1 MNVEQMDHI
10 QKPHCFAILHPKNI
24 RNIILASKLIGLAR
38 LLVVF
43 LGRGR
48 IFHRSEAARISR
60 ISRILV
66 FYRER
71 IVGIDLFGRDEFH
84 MRRDIRNRRMLENQL
99 LILLERTLTL
109 VPI

>member
-1 MNVEQMDHI
+1 MDHI

-48 IFHRSEAARISR
+48 IFHRRRFQGGTKRLELAESAESWSSIEKELWASTSLVGMNFTCVGTLGTVGCWRIS
-60 ISRILV
+60 
-66 FYRER
+66 Y
-71 IVGIDLFGRDEFH
+71 
-84 MRRDIRNRRMLENQL
+84 
-99 LILLERTLTL
+99 
-109 VPI
+109 